1 MDCLPN
7 GDSTIFRIKRVVRGT
22 SFVAGIRTV
31 IVTTPAMLGDLV
43 KRLALGRVELDVVAE
58 LGTRRAL
65 ARRLPELR
73 PDLVVIGL
81 HRRESDGIVTT
92 LLMQLPKAKFIVF
105 SADART
111 VIGYE
116 LRLHKAAL
124 SEMSPDGFIG
134 FMRRTEP
141 TLRET
146 SPRSSGRPDL
156 QRC

>member
-1 MDCLPN
+1 
-7 GDSTIFRIKRVVRGT
+7 
-22 SFVAGIRTV
+22 VAGIRTV

-43 KRLALGRVELDVVAE
+43 KRLALGRVELEVVAE

-124 SEMSPDGFIG
+124 SELSPDGFIG
-134 FMRRTEP
+134 FMR
-141 TLRET
+141 
-146 SPRSSGRPDL
+146 PDGAHIA
-156 QRC
+156 